1 MIEWKWFC
9 IMWSGRKG
17 GWGLGFEFAV
27 SFDYAFISLRV
38 LNREVTLQWEKDVE
52 YVRG

>member
-9 IMWSGRKG
+9 IMWGTMG
-17 GWGLGFEFAV
+17 GWGLGFDISVAK
-27 SFDYAFISLRV
+27 DYAYVRARILKWD
-38 LNREVTLQWEKDVE
+38 LTLQWEKDVE